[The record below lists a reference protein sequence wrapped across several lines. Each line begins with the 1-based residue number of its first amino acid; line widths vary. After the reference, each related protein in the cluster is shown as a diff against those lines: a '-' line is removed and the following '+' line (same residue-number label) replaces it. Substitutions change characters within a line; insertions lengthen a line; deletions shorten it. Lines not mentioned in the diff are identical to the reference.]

1 MRRKSEIRQSVAV
14 SVLLAAVLFAV
25 PLMLASPAGRQLF
38 SSETQPVETEPFVP
52 GELDSATVLKV
63 LDGDTVREMTMGEYL
78 TGVLRAEMPASF
90 EEEALKA
97 QAVAA
102 RTYTLYKMIT
112 GGNHGDTAD
121 ICTDSTCCQA
131 YLSEEQALEVASV
144 YPPWQAGVAYAAG
157 DILAYGSNSV
167 GDPQLYRVVQ
177 AHTSQENW
185 LPGQG
190 TGSLYDALGLTEE
203 GYPLWSQPSGAHDAY
218 QTGDIVEYN

>member
-14 SVLLAAVLFAV
+14 SVLLVAVLFAV

-131 YLSEEQALEVASV
+131 YPSEEQALEN
-144 YPPWQAGVAYAAG
+144 WGDNAGA
-157 DILAYGSNSV
+157 
-167 GDPQLYRVVQ
+167 
-177 AHTSQENW
+177 
-185 LPGQG
+185 
-190 TGSLYDALGLTEE
+190 
-203 GYPLWSQPSGAHDAY
+203 
-218 QTGDIVEYN
+218 

>member
-131 YLSEEQALEVASV
+131 YLSEEQALEN
-144 YPPWQAGVAYAAG
+144 WGDNAG
-157 DILAYGSNSV
+157 
-167 GDPQLYRVVQ
+167 
-177 AHTSQENW
+177 
-185 LPGQG
+185 
-190 TGSLYDALGLTEE
+190 
-203 GYPLWSQPSGAHDAY
+203 AY
-218 QTGDIVEYN
+218 QAKIRTAVKETPFPIITAGRTLPPRNFVRRCSRPTRRRTSPARRTPGSPTRSPTAPAVWRPFP